1 MKAYVMVG
9 APGSGKSTFASTL
22 ARTENAF
29 IISGDSIRAE
39 LYGNEANLGQWTEIQ
54 DRLEEL
60 LAEAA
65 GSNVVLDGTY
75 YRREYRSE
83 ALTLLHSYGYT
94 DVEAVVVNPS
104 LETCIL
110 RNATR
115 CRHVPRHVIEQMH
128 RKLQKSLRG
137 IDTEGFSQVSRV

>member
-9 APGSGKSTFASTL
+9 APGAGKTTFAANL
-22 ARTENAF
+22 AKTENAV
-29 IISGDSIRAE
+29 ILSGDRIRAE
-39 LYGNEANLGQWTEIQ
+39 LYGNEASLGQWTEIQ

-75 YRREYRSE
+75 YRREYRGE

-115 CRHVPRHVIEQMH
+115 HRHVPRHVIEQMH
-128 RKLQKSLRG
+128 GKLQKSLRG
-137 IDTEGFSQVSRV
+137 IDAEGFSRVVRV